1 MMEDNHIP
9 PFLSDWLDKTLG
21 WISAILLISITGA
34 TIAAI
39 CSEYYAVYL
48 AGKVALTDILLLF
61 IYLEVLAMVH
71 QYVTYGKL
79 PVRYPIYIAII
90 AIARY
95 IILGMK
101 EMDSSEIIWL
111 SIAVMILTISTT
123 IMRIGHNYWP
133 YNKMP
138 GQE

>member
-1 MMEDNHIP
+1 MEDNHIP
-9 PFLSDWLDKTLG
+9 PFLVKFLNKSIG
-21 WISAILLISITGA
+21 WISAILLISITIA

-39 CSEYYAVYL
+39 GIEFYVVYQNRHISL
-48 AGKVALTDILLLF
+48 SDILLLF
-61 IYLEVLAMVH
+61 IYLEILAMVH
-71 QYVTYGKL
+71 QYVSYGKL

-111 SIAVMILTISTT
+111 SVAILVMTLATT
-123 IMRIGHNYWP
+123 VMRVGHNYWP

-138 GQE
+138 DQD